1 MRAYQ
6 TASLPERR
14 SRPRAGS
21 ELTAQLDEALA
32 AKLVELLRTRRH
44 HFLARSG
51 GSSHAVDV
59 FLAHSIAAQGHAD
72 ALAAR
77 IIELGAQPGFS
88 PALLARSPGGW
99 FAPVWELRDMAHEDL
114 EATRATGAV
123 LKALLIFVGATDP
136 ITRRLLLAIL
146 ADDKARAK
154 VLAALIASPGA
165 NS

>member
-59 FLAHSIAAQGHAD
+59 FLAHSIAAQ
-72 ALAAR
+72 
-77 IIELGAQPGFS
+77 
-88 PALLARSPGGW
+88 GW